1 MIPSPW
7 AQKTQKTALIAGGI
21 GLAATLA
28 GAALNATQFFRS
40 YLFGF
45 LVWFGVA
52 FGCLAIQMIH
62 ALSGGRWGVLLRR
75 PLYAAST
82 TIPAL
87 FVLFLPILA
96 GVTKLYPWAVHGAA
110 EHDALLRHKAP
121 YLNVP
126 FFIARAIACFAVWSL
141 LAVVLYRR
149 ASRRVQQSKQAEGKD
164 LTEPSGA
171 MRRLA
176 APGLVAGILTISI
189 AAVDWVMS
197 LDPHWF
203 STLFG
208 FLLFAGQ
215 LLSALAFVVVV
226 LRAHAESEGLD
237 LNVDALHDVGNFLLV
252 AVMLW
257 AYLSFSQYLIIYAGN
272 MAEDVPFYVHRQE
285 GGYKRIAQAL
295 IALHFIAPFLILLS
309 RRTKRSPRVL
319 AALALF
325 LFAMRFVEIYWL
337 VMPNFNAHALTLH
350 WMDVAAP
357 VGIGGV
363 WLWVFLRRFDR
374 SEVVSAKAGG

>member
-28 GAALNATQFFRS
+28 GAALNTTQFFRS

-62 ALSGGRWGVLLRR
+62 ALSGGRWGALLRR

-126 FFIARAIACFAVWSL
+126 FFIARAALCFAVWSL
-141 LAVVLYRR
+141 LAMVLYRR
-149 ASRRVQQSKQAEGKD
+149 AARRVQQSKQAEGKD

-176 APGLVAGILTISI
+176 APGLVAGVLTISI
-189 AAVDWVMS
+189 AAIDWVMS

-215 LLSALAFVVVV
+215 MLSALAFVVVI
-226 LRAHAESEGLD
+226 LRAHADSEGLD
-237 LNVDALHDVGNFLLV
+237 LNIDALHDVGNFLLV

-295 IALHFIAPFLILLS
+295 IVLHFIAPFLILLS

-319 AALALF
+319 ALLALF
-325 LFAMRFVEIYWL
+325 LFAMRFVETYWM

>member
-62 ALSGGRWGVLLRR
+62 ALSGGRWGALLRR

-149 ASRRVQQSKQAEGKD
+149 AARRVQQSKQAEGKD